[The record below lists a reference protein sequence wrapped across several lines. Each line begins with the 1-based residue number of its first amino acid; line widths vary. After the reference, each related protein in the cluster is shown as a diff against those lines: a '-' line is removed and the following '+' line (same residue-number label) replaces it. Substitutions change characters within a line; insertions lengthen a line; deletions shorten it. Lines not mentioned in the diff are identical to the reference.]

1 MAHDIAG
8 LGAIVLAGGG
18 RLQAD
23 RSHLLGPLLV
33 VIAAPARLA
42 EMVLPQMD
50 HFMSE
55 GGEHFF
61 LWPVPEVSG
70 IQGDLIGQGA
80 VGTTKSIAAKIPVAL
95 LASLQRDKAVR
106 QLALEQR
113 AVQSSRMPAAKDR
126 RFHG

>member
-1 MAHDIAG
+1 MPHHIAG
-8 LGAIVLAGGG
+8 LGAIVLAGRS

-23 RSHLLGPLLV
+23 RFHLLGPFLV

-55 GGEHFF
+55 GGEHLF
-61 LWPVPEVSG
+61 LWPVPEVRRV
-70 IQGDLIGQGA
+70 QGDLIGERA

-95 LASLQRDKAVR
+95 LV
-106 QLALEQR
+106 
-113 AVQSSRMPAAKDR
+113 VVAA
-126 RFHG
+126 